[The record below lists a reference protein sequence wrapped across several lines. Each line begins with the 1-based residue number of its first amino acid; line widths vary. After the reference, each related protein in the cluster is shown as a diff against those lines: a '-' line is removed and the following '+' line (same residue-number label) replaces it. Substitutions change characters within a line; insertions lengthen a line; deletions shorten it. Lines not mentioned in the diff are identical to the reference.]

1 MLRAWVVNS
10 PTLQGAGELLTEAAL
25 HHSRICSH
33 HTAGIARLYS
43 NHIPQVIRM
52 RKLLVILGIALAT
65 ALMAFGWL
73 RQHEITH
80 AQKEFHLGML
90 LGEQNG
96 YILTP
101 PEFVAQPFIR
111 RIEWSPD
118 GNYALLLQT
127 VVHLKGSGQDLHADL
142 RHRVLVWSR
151 TTKRLR
157 VLWESEL
164 TEAEIDPQRDVQVA
178 FFKGAPAC
186 LLALREGKWKS
197 NEDDEAYY
205 LWTVYYAPL
214 NGRTVK
220 LGDFE
225 HASLLAPPEDE
236 QRYLIW
242 SQSNPETNQASYL
255 YAPISPTG
263 KFEAPRPLPASALS
277 LYYYGAVSDSDRVRW
292 YVDGKQAVIS
302 VFLPEERS
310 EGQSDLPIRY
320 RVRYLLWN
328 PRTNQAREVD
338 TAEVR
343 SYELPPR
350 QTALYVTHSQQLL
363 RHKEAQSATQL
374 TWLGEGETL
383 TLVAADSSLAK
394 VSPQGDALLYVAHGA
409 AFYRALHRIDRDL
422 MRQLIESAQREK
434 YYSQANQIAR
444 ALLMYLQDYDEHFP
458 PNYGDMGVAEVIL
471 PYLRNREVF
480 EVDGVF
486 AFRYLM
492 DGQNIASFESFVD
505 IVVGYLEL
513 PDGRIVIY
521 GDGHVKWEPK
531 R

>member
-1 MLRAWVVNS
+1 
-10 PTLQGAGELLTEAAL
+10 
-25 HHSRICSH
+25 
-33 HTAGIARLYS
+33 
-43 NHIPQVIRM
+43 M
-52 RKLLVILGIALAT
+52 RKLLVILGITVAT
-65 ALMAFGWL
+65 ALLAFGWL

-127 VVHLKGSGQDLHADL
+127 VVQLKGSGQDLHADL
-142 RHRVLVWSR
+142 RHRVLTWNR
-151 TTKRLR
+151 KTKRLS
-157 VLWESEL
+157 VLWESER
-164 TEAEIDPQRDVQVA
+164 TETEIEPQRDVQVA

-197 NEDDEAYY
+197 DEDDEAYY

-220 LGDFE
+220 LGNFE

-242 SQSNPETNQASYL
+242 SQLNPETNQASYL

-263 KFEAPRPLPASALS
+263 KLEAPRPLPASALS
-277 LYYYGAVSDSDRVRW
+277 LYYYGTVFDSDRVRW

-320 RVRYLLWN
+320 RVRHLLWD
-328 PRTNQAREVD
+328 PRTNQAREMD

-343 SYELPPR
+343 PYEPPPR
-350 QTALYVTHSQQLL
+350 QTTLYVTHSQQPL
-363 RHKEAQSATQL
+363 RHKEAQSAIQL
-374 TWLGEGETL
+374 TWLGEGEAL
-383 TLVAADSSLAK
+383 TLVAADSALAK
-394 VSPQGDALLYVAHGA
+394 VSPQGDALLYVAHGT
-409 AFYRALHRIDRDL
+409 AFYRALHRVDRDL
-422 MRQLIESAQREK
+422 LRQLVEQIRREK
-434 YYSQANQIAR
+434 YLSQANRIAR
-444 ALLMYLQDYDEHFP
+444 ALLMYIQDYDECFP
-458 PNYGDMGVAEVIL
+458 PNYGDMGVAEAIW
-471 PYLRNREVF
+471 PYLRHREDF
-480 EVDGVF
+480 EVEGNF

-492 DGQNIASFESFVD
+492 DGQNIASLESPSHT
-505 IVVGYLEL
+505 VVGYLEL
-513 PDGRIVIY
+513 PEGRIAIY
-521 GDGHVKWEPK
+521 GDGHVKWEP
-531 R
+531 RR

>member
-1 MLRAWVVNS
+1 MF
-10 PTLQGAGELLTEAAL
+10 
-25 HHSRICSH
+25 
-33 HTAGIARLYS
+33 S

-73 RQHEITH
+73 RQHEITY

-127 VVHLKGSGQDLHADL
+127 VFQSRGSGQGLHAEV
-142 RHRVLVWSR
+142 RHRVLVWRR
-151 TTKRLR
+151 TTKHLR
-157 VLWESEL
+157 VLWESER
-164 TEAEIDPQRDVQVA
+164 TETDIDPQRDVQVA
-178 FFKGAPAC
+178 FFKGAPTC
-186 LLALREGKWKS
+186 LLALREDKWKS
-197 NEDDEAYY
+197 NMGDEAY

-214 NGRTVK
+214 NGRTMK
-220 LGDFE
+220 LGDYE
-225 HASLLAPPEDE
+225 HAFLLAPPEDE
-236 QRYLIW
+236 QRYLMW
-242 SQSNPETNQASYL
+242 SQWNPETNQVSHL

-263 KFEAPRPLPASALS
+263 KFESPRPLPPSALNLS
-277 LYYYGAVSDSDRVRW
+277 YYSAVSDGDRVRW

-310 EGQSDLPIRY
+310 EGQSDLPIQY
-320 RVRYLLWN
+320 RIRYLLWD
-328 PRTNQAREVD
+328 PRTNQVREVG

-343 SYELPPR
+343 SYKLPPR

-383 TLVAADSSLAK
+383 TLVAADSALAE

-422 MRQLIESAQREK
+422 MRQSIESAQREK
-434 YYSQANQIAR
+434 YYSQAKQIAT
-444 ALLMYLQDYDEHFP
+444 ALLMYVQDYDEHFP
-458 PNYGDMGVAEVIL
+458 PNYGDRDVAESIL
-471 PYLRNREVF
+471 PYLRHREVF
-480 EVDGVF
+480 MVDGVF

-492 DGQNIASFESFVD
+492 DGQNIASLESPTDTVM
-505 IVVGYLEL
+505 GYLEL
-513 PDGRIVIY
+513 PDGRIAIY